1 MTRDGAF
8 TTQDGSAGITEG
20 FEHPAKMPR
29 FDRARKTEDFRR
41 TLRRVSGWE
50 EDYCRPLMCSRIKSD
65 LCKENTRSKIGW
77 LAPLGS

>member
-41 TLRRVSGWE
+41 TLRRVGRE
-50 EDYCRPLMCSRIKSD
+50 LLPTIHVQQD
-65 LCKENTRSKIGW
+65 KIRFV
-77 LAPLGS
+77 